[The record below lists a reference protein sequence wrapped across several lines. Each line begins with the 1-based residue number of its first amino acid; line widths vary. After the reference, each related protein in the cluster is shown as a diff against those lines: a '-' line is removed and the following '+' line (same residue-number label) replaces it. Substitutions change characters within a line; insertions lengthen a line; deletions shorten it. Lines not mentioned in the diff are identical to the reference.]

1 MDGGTVND
9 DPACWD
15 SMVVEVARKH
25 PLAVAAWLLADCVV
39 NWATTVQDSIEEK
52 MRAAV
57 AASGTCRSPL

>member
-9 DPACWD
+9 DPAYWN
-15 SMVVEVARKH
+15 SMVVELARKH
-25 PLAVAAWLLADCVV
+25 PLAMTAWLLADCVV

-57 AASGTCRSPL
+57 AASGTCCSSL